1 MDDEAKKIAGNFFD
15 DIQKDIT
22 KPEDD
27 KKKADDQKAIDDQKK
42 IDDQKAIDDQKKKDE
57 DEPDFTKPVK
67 KKVTQDES
75 IATLRKQRDEE
86 REGNKIY
93 KETFGDVDPVILK
106 DVVDFVKE
114 HVDGPITKDAIT
126 TIITDL
132 KAKKDEVA
140 KLQAELQE
148 REKIVN
154 ELDVTHS
161 KEFNDRYK
169 TPFKEAYD
177 TLFLEF
183 ATVTADK
190 KILAPKATKE
200 FNDFIT
206 ANKDIEG
213 VEIKAALNKYAKDFE
228 AESGEKPD
236 LPSMSSLMTSL
247 RSFISAREAMNAAYS
262 NWKVKKEEDTK
273 RKALE
278 NQTQTEAQM
287 KASKKMRTDLV
298 SKAFREFDSD
308 SIPFVEDKDIEVIFK
323 EEYQFGERFYSENN
337 VPGYDEVIV
346 KGVKAS
352 LWDKWAGK
360 LKDLLDLEHA
370 VEKGERN
377 GLRGGKRIDNKTGA
391 ADKAD
396 WLGGALR

>member
-1 MDDEAKKIAGNFFD
+1 MEDEVKQIAGSFFD
-15 DIQKDIT
+15 DIQKDIA
-22 KPEDD
+22 KPDD
-27 KKKADDQKAIDDQKK
+27 EQNKPDDQKKADDQKK
-42 IDDQKAIDDQKKKDE
+42 IDDQKAIDDQKKKD
-57 DEPDFTKPVK
+57 DDGPDFTRPGK

-86 REGNKIY
+86 REASKIY
-93 KETFGDVDPVILK
+93 KDTFGDVDPVILK
-106 DVVDFVKE
+106 DVVDFVKD
-114 HVDGPITKDAIT
+114 HVDGPITKDSIA

-132 KAKKDEVA
+132 KTQKDKVA
-140 KLQAELQE
+140 ELEAELQE

-154 ELDVTHS
+154 ELEVTHS

-169 TPFKEAYD
+169 IPFKEAYD

-183 ATVTADK
+183 ATVTQDK

-228 AESGEKPD
+228 NESGEKPD

-247 RSFISAREAMNAAYS
+247 RAFRSARESMNEAYS
-262 NWKVKKEEDTK
+262 NWKVKKEEDNK
-273 RKALE
+273 RKAFE

-287 KASKKMRTDLV
+287 KASKKLRTDLV
-298 SKAFREFDSD
+298 SKAFREFDTTP
-308 SIPFVEDKDIEVIFK
+308 IPFVEDKEIDEIFK
-323 EEYQFGERFYSENN
+323 EEYQFGERFYSDNN
-337 VPGYDEVIV
+337 VPGYDEVVV
-346 KGVKAS
+346 KCVKAN

-360 LKDLLDLEHA
+360 LKDLLDLESA
-370 VEKGERN
+370 IEKGERN
-377 GLRGGKRIDNKTGA
+377 GLRGGKRIDNKTGSK
-391 ADKAD
+391 DQKD